1 MAVRLQCR
9 RFTVGEYDRMVQ
21 AGVFREDDRVE
32 LIAGE
37 IVEMAPIGIR
47 HAACVRR
54 LNRLFSRRVAER
66 AIVDVQNPV
75 RVGADS
81 EPQPDLTLLRPRS
94 DLYAS
99 RHPGPGDLL
108 LVVEVAETTA
118 DTDRQVKIPLYARAG
133 VPEVWLVDLGGDCI
147 EVYQEPTPEGYGE
160 VRRARR
166 GERVAPAA
174 LPDLFLAVEEIL
186 G

>member
-1 MAVRLQCR
+1 M
-9 RFTVGEYDRMVQ
+9 
-21 AGVFREDDRVE
+21 
-32 LIAGE
+32 
-37 IVEMAPIGIR
+37 
-47 HAACVRR
+47 
-54 LNRLFSRRVAER
+54 
-66 AIVDVQNPV
+66 
-75 RVGADS
+75 
-81 EPQPDLTLLRPRS
+81 
-94 DLYAS
+94 
-99 RHPGPGDLL
+99 

-118 DTDRQVKIPLYARAG
+118 DTDRQVKVPLYARAG

-166 GERVAPAA
+166 GERVAPGA